1 MSIEN
6 LLQPWLHQW
15 GISDSSALAEWIAG
29 MQPLELPRDQYLL
42 HAGDRS
48 RAIYLVRQGL
58 LRLYYTDSDGRERN
72 KAFYGAGDITGP
84 VSAIMSDRPASFS
97 IQALEPCELVAAD
110 LAQLLALAPSH
121 PEVSSLVIRLLSEAF
136 MRNEQ
141 REALLLTC
149 NAEQRYRWLLD
160 HQPELVE
167 RIPQY
172 HIAAYLGVD
181 AVSLSRIKRKLNIAS
196 PGESAP

>member
-1 MSIEN
+1 M
-6 LLQPWLHQW
+6 LQPWLAQW
-15 GISDSSALAEWIAG
+15 GIADASVLADWLVG
-29 MQPLELPRDQYLL
+29 MQPLELPSDQHLVR
-42 HAGDRS
+42 AGERS
-48 RAIYLVRQGL
+48 QAIYLVRQGL
-58 LRLYYTDSDGRERN
+58 LRLYYTDSEGRERN

-84 VSAIMSDRPASFS
+84 VSAIMSERPASFS
-97 IQALEPCELVAAD
+97 IQALETSDLIAAD

-121 PEVSSLVIRLLSEAF
+121 PEVSRLVIRLLSEAF

-181 AVSLSRIKRKLNIAS
+181 AVSLSRIKRKLNTAS
-196 PGESAP
+196 AEGSAP